1 MPKIEPELISAKLE
15 FMNRYLDRLEA
26 FSSIPLENY
35 LESLDTQSLVER
47 FLQLIA
53 ETGNDANRHILK
65 GLGREQPR
73 QNRDTPIAIAEAD
86 VIDHDLAR
94 RLSQSI
100 GLRNVIVHLYDE
112 IDPTIV
118 HGAILKTLRDYSMYQ
133 VQINNYLDLLGK
145 NNDTSI

>member
-1 MPKIEPELISAKLE
+1 MPRIEPEVVSAKLE

-26 FSSIPLENY
+26 YSSISLEDY
-35 LESLDTQSLVER
+35 LNSPDTQTLVER

-65 GLGREQPR
+65 GLGREQPTT
-73 QNRDTPIAIAEAD
+73 NRDTPIAIAQAG
-86 VIDHDLAR
+86 VIDRDLAR

-112 IDPTIV
+112 IDPTVV
-118 HGAILKTLRDYSMYQ
+118 HGAISKTLRDYSMYQ
-133 VQINNYLDLLGK
+133 VQINSYLDLLEK
-145 NNDTSI
+145 NNGG

>member
-1 MPKIEPELISAKLE
+1 MPRIEPEVVSAKLE

-26 FSSIPLENY
+26 YSSISLEDY
-35 LESLDTQSLVER
+35 LNSPDTQTLVER

-65 GLGREQPR
+65 GLGREQPTT
-73 QNRDTPIAIAEAD
+73 NRDTPIAIAQAG
-86 VIDHDLAR
+86 VIDRDLAR

-112 IDPTIV
+112 IDPTVV
-118 HGAILKTLRDYSMYQ
+118 HGAISKTLRDYSMYQ
-133 VQINNYLDLLGK
+133 VQINHYLDLLEK
-145 NNDTSI
+145 NNDA